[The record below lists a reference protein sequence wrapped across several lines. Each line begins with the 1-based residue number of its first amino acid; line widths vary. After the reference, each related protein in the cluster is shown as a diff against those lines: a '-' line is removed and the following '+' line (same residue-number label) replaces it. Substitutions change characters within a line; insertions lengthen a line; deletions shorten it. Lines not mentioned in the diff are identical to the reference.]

1 MNRKL
6 IRPDLTEIKEQ
17 FHSTGEASR
26 ACASPSPRS
35 RPTPRASIT

>member
-17 FHSTGEASR
+17 FHGRQALPAR
-26 ACASPSPRS
+26 GSPSRRS
-35 RPTPRASIT
+35 RPTPRASTT